1 MIYISYCRKSRL
13 QDPEELLRQEQLIH
27 DYCENKGYKLE
38 KLYSEVGSS
47 VDPDRPQYKLML
59 QYLTEHK
66 GVTIVVTDYDRIG
79 RDTLLLSLFKQLC
92 KEHKHL
98 VELVNG
104 TIYSYDNY
112 TDIFTQEILSS
123 VSAYIY
129 QQTKAKM
136 YRGMLQARKEGKR
149 IGAKLY
155 GYDIVN
161 KRLVVNPVQSDIVKR
176 VFKLIAEGITTAEV
190 VRLLKNDG
198 VTTNTGRSFD
208 TRAIRLMVQNEGY
221 TGVKGDSV
229 YPPIIDK
236 ELFLLANQQLKSIP
250 NKGNKRSYPLSNK
263 IICSHCNTSLIIGY
277 KADRGLPVVNS
288 CNSSNSVRHNNHPS
302 CTCQGVKLDV
312 VEDLVMSDCKAWLEN
327 KLAELYQQLT
337 EDKKLL
343 SSHDAELQATQAEI
357 AANKEKLSKLN
368 TLFIMDNI
376 SQEELK
382 EKSAV
387 IKDRINL
394 LELKLQRLEGYSL
407 FKIAEELQ
415 ERIIKLEE
423 LQSISDIKELAQLV
437 DYVSYYK
444 DQYGISV
451 KTVFKEDI

>member
-1 MIYISYCRKSRL
+1 MYIAYCRKSRL

-27 DYCENKGYKLE
+27 DYCNNKGYKLE

-59 QYLTEHK
+59 QYLTEHV

-98 VELVNG
+98 VELING
-104 TIYSYDNY
+104 IVYSYDNY

-136 YRGMLQARKEGKR
+136 QRGLKQFMECGGKIGNTPIGYIKKDKYTYVLDLEKCDIIRQIFTDIADGMPTKEVVDKLESIGFRSNNGKR
-149 IGAKLY
+149 IGTREVRNIIKNERY
-155 GYDIVN
+155 YSNNPQIV
-161 KRLVVNPVQSDIVKR
+161 S
-176 VFKLIAEGITTAEV
+176 
-190 VRLLKNDG
+190 
-198 VTTNTGRSFD
+198 
-208 TRAIRLMVQNEGY
+208 
-221 TGVKGDSV
+221 
-229 YPPIIDK
+229 K
-236 ELFLLANQQLKSIP
+236 ELWLKANSQLRSLV
-250 NKGNKRSYPLSNK
+250 NSGKRSYPLSNK
-263 IICSHCNTSLIIGY
+263 IICSHCNTSLIIGFR
-277 KADRGLPVVNS
+277 ADRGLPVVNS

-302 CTCQGVKLDV
+302 CTCQGVRYDV
-312 VEDLVMSDCKAWLEN
+312 LENLVKSDCKAYIEN
-327 KLAELYQQLT
+327 RLAELYQKLT
-337 EDKKLL
+337 EDKELL
-343 SSHDAELQATQAEI
+343 SAHNAELKATQAEI
-357 AANKEKLSKLN
+357 VANKEKLSKLN

-382 EKSAV
+382 EKSEV

-415 ERIIKLEE
+415 YKIIKLEE

-444 DQYGISV
+444 DAGGIQV
-451 KTVFKEDI
+451 NTKFKEGI